1 MRSKR
6 PPNLQKTET
15 DPSIAVVEISD
26 PPFHRIPLRSVSR
39 GFNNSQQETQ
49 EKKKEIIFFL
59 QAQVWSP
66 PAERTS
72 SSWQSDPENKASV
85 DQCSASSSQEVNRCV
100 SNPRWRRPHISS
112 CFLSLQTVSLLGGFQ
127 RLQAPCEEVWQQTS
141 DHEEPSQRRFLQIK
155 QGTSGQDYSH
165 VLITWNYWAASG
177 ECVLHPLLCTAASTM
192 S

>member
-72 SSWQSDPENKASV
+72 SSWQSDPENKPSV
-85 DQCSASSSQEVNRCV
+85 DQCSPSSSQEVNRCV

-112 CFLSLQTVSLLGGFQ
+112 CFLSLQTVSLLGDFRGF
-127 RLQAPCEEVWQQTS
+127 RLPVKRFDSRPPTTRNRHREGFCRSNKEHQVRIIHMCWL
-141 DHEEPSQRRFLQIK
+141 HETIEQPVVSVCY
-155 QGTSGQDYSH
+155 THCYSMH
-165 VLITWNYWAASG
+165 CS
-177 ECVLHPLLCTAASTM
+177 
-192 S
+192 